1 MSLQL
6 RQSSHLPG
14 ARGCPARPASKKPD
28 NTGRAIARED
38 LEDKQRN
45 GSLAARVP
53 ARGRHPSMVAPRTRT
68 QGPRQAPPFFC
79 LLLLLLILLLQLP
92 GGQTRLRD
100 TRHSAAAPE
109 AFCWRFLLSLRAAEV
124 EQKKQPQRGNT
135 CNVMRAPA
143 GCSPGLADRDGAR
156 GGTTAGGASPG
167 APLRRWRHQL
177 LARGW
182 DHRHVS
188 GQPSGRRKRPV
199 EPPRR

>member
-1 MSLQL
+1 MCDSVLNGSSRSALALRRNHRTSLLYWQAQDEKMSLQL

-109 AFCWRFLLSLRAAEV
+109 AFCWRMTISIISSGGRGRTKKTAA
-124 EQKKQPQRGNT
+124 
-135 CNVMRAPA
+135 
-143 GCSPGLADRDGAR
+143 AR
-156 GGTTAGGASPG
+156 EH
-167 APLRRWRHQL
+167 L
-177 LARGW
+177 
-182 DHRHVS
+182 
-188 GQPSGRRKRPV
+188 
-199 EPPRR
+199 